1 MAEVYNPLY
10 FSLVKSLYDHRAI
23 DNKAVNNQFVANLT
37 ETGHMFQ
44 ISAQGFQEITG
55 ISWADWKAQHDTT
68 TQAPTTE
75 AATIKA
81 TTTKAATTKV
91 PTTKA
96 TNTKAATTKVPTTA
110 APTTESETTT
120 KTITKVT
127 SKVPNSDNVIQ

>member
-44 ISAQGFQEITG
+44 ISAQGFQKITG
-55 ISWADWKAQHDTT
+55 ISWADWQAQHDTT

-75 AATIKA
+75 AAT
-81 TTTKAATTKV
+81 TKASTTEA
-91 PTTKA
+91 PTTKPK
-96 TNTKAATTKVPTTA
+96 T
-110 APTTESETTT
+110 SD